1 MSVRVRAAAR
11 FGRHYAAP
19 NVRRYHFSRK
29 RLAEIRRLQSSTH
42 LLLLKAPFDR
52 VVRELIQ
59 EHVAREL
66 LADPER
72 QIHVCRITDEAK
84 EALREAAEHYLHE
97 IILKTERLTR
107 HRGRVTTTIEDLRLA
122 LELSKM

>member
-11 FGRHYAAP
+11 VGRHYAAP

-52 VVRELIQ
+52 VVREIILTK
-59 EHVAREL
+59 HVAN
-66 LADPER
+66 A
-72 QIHVCRITDEAK
+72 HRITDEAK
-84 EALREAAEHYLHE
+84 EALREAAEHYLHQ
-97 IILKTERLTR
+97 IILKLDLLTR
-107 HRGRVTTTIEDLRLA
+107 HRGRVTATIEDLRLA

>member
-1 MSVRVRAAAR
+1 MPAYARMSVRVRAAIR
-11 FGRHYAAP
+11 LGRHYAAP
-19 NVRRYHFSRK
+19 NARRYHFSRK

-52 VVRELIQ
+52 VVREIILTK
-59 EHVAREL
+59 HVAN
-66 LADPER
+66 A
-72 QIHVCRITDEAK
+72 HRITDEAK
-84 EALREAAEHYLHE
+84 EALREAAEHYLHG
-97 IILKTERLTR
+97 IILKTDLLTR